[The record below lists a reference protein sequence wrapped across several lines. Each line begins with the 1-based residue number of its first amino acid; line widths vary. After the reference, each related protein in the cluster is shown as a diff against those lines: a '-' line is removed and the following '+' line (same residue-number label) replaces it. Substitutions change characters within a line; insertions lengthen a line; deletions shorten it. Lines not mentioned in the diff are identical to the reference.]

1 MRETMNVLLIRAG
14 LIGGG
19 NPRGSHGLNEGQVLH
34 SQAERISS
42 SGNNGSRSRLSVEGR
57 AKEHLR
63 AGAGSDGAT
72 HVSGQ
77 ERQSDLIRS
86 VHPTE
91 AFTWDH
97 LEIDALVPVL
107 CVNQMR
113 KLHGVKLQEATV
125 RKCSLRIL
133 EAESTNLLRYDTV
146 KVNERG
152 GHHVKEP
159 IREPLGIL

>member
-1 MRETMNVLLIRAG
+1 MRETVNVLLIRAG

-34 SQAERISS
+34 SQAERISGR
-42 SGNNGSRSRLSVEGR
+42 GNNGSRSRLSIEGR

-63 AGAGSDGAT
+63 AGAGSDSAT
-72 HVSGQ
+72 HVCGQ

-86 VHPTE
+86 IHPTE
-91 AFTWDH
+91 AFTGDH

-113 KLHGVKLQEATV
+113 ELHGVKLQEATV
-125 RKCSLRIL
+125 RK
-133 EAESTNLLRYDTV
+133 
-146 KVNERG
+146 
-152 GHHVKEP
+152 
-159 IREPLGIL
+159 